1 MSASMIPK
9 FHQLTISHLQRF
21 GDFAVALG
29 FEVPEELADSYRF
42 LPGQYLTLRT
52 DIDGEEVRRPYSIC
66 TTPHSGRL
74 GVGIK
79 HVEGGRFS
87 GHALTGLVVGD
98 RIDVMTPQGRF
109 VHTGGD
115 GGTAE
120 DILLLAAGSGITPI
134 LSIAETA
141 LATGHPASRVTLIY
155 GNRNT
160 ASIMFRDRV
169 EDLKD
174 RYLDRCRVL
183 HLLSR
188 EPRDTAL
195 LNGRVDAGKI
205 TALVESGLITPA
217 RLSAAY
223 LCGPDSMMTDCRAA
237 LVAADM
243 DGGRIATEHF
253 TPAVPPSLSPA
264 LSPAGS
270 PTAAPPV
277 KSKPAAAGDRAE
289 GDCRVEL
296 RADGITR
303 HFAMDPSRQTILAA
317 GQAAGVELPYSC
329 EAGMCCTCR
338 CRLVTGEVD
347 MDANYSLEPW
357 EMEAG
362 FILSCQARPK
372 TDSVTVD
379 FDAV

>member
-1 MSASMIPK
+1 MSPK
-9 FHQLTISHLQRF
+9 FHQLTINHIERF

-29 FEVPEELADSYRF
+29 FAVPDDLVEAYRF
-42 LPGQYLTLRT
+42 VPGQYLTLRAV
-52 DIDGEEVRRPYSIC
+52 IDGDEVRRPYSIC
-66 TTPHSGRL
+66 TTPHGGRL

-87 GHALTGLVVGD
+87 GHALTGLSVGD

-109 VHTGGD
+109 IYADQDDGAAGD
-115 GGTAE
+115 V
-120 DILLLAAGSGITPI
+120 LLLAAGSGITPI

-141 LATGHPASRVTLIY
+141 LATGHPDTRVTLVY
-155 GNRNT
+155 GNRTT

-174 RYLDRCRVL
+174 RYLERCRVL
-183 HLLSR
+183 HVLSR
-188 EPRDTAL
+188 EPRDTDL

-205 TALVESGLITPA
+205 AALVDAGLITPSH
-217 RLSAAY
+217 LSAAY
-223 LCGPDSMMTDCRAA
+223 LCGPDSMMTGCRDALAA
-237 LVAADM
+237 AGM
-243 DGGRIATEHF
+243 DGGLIATEHF
-253 TPAVPPSLSPA
+253 TPASPPAGAPA
-264 LSPAGS
+264 STPSSGQPVDDSPAG
-270 PTAAPPV
+270 
-277 KSKPAAAGDRAE
+277 
-289 GDCRVEL
+289 DCMVEL

-303 HFAMDPSRQTILAA
+303 SFAMDPARQTILAA

-338 CRLVTGEVD
+338 CRLVSGEVD

-372 TDSVTVD
+372 TDSVKVD

>member
-1 MSASMIPK
+1 MSPK
-9 FHQLTISHLQRF
+9 FHQLTISHLERF

-29 FEVPEELADSYRF
+29 FAVPDTLAESYRF
-42 LPGQYLTLRT
+42 LPGQYLTLRAT
-52 DIDGEEVRRPYSIC
+52 IDGEEVRRPYSIC
-66 TTPHSGRL
+66 TTPHGGLL

-87 GHALTGLVVGD
+87 THALANLAIGD
-98 RIDVMTPQGRF
+98 SIDVMTPQGRF
-109 VHTGGD
+109 IYADRDDDVADDDAAG
-115 GGTAE
+115 

-141 LATGHPASRVTLIY
+141 LATGHPRSRVTLVY
-155 GNRNT
+155 GNRNSS
-160 ASIMFRDRV
+160 SIMFRDRV

-174 RYLDRCRVL
+174 RYLGRCRVL
-183 HLLSR
+183 HVLSR

-195 LNGRVDAGKI
+195 LNGRLDSGKVAALVDA
-205 TALVESGLITPA
+205 GLITPA

-223 LCGPDSMMTDCRAA
+223 LCGPGSMMTDCRQA
-237 LVAADM
+237 LVAAGM
-243 DGGRIATEHF
+243 DGSHIATEQF
-253 TPAVPPSLSPA
+253 TPAVP
-264 LSPAGS
+264 AGTPPRPQRDTA
-270 PTAAPPV
+270 PT
-277 KSKPAAAGDRAE
+277 SNGAE
-289 GDCRVEL
+289 GNCRVEL

-303 HFAMDPSRQTILAA
+303 NFAMDPSRQTILAA
-317 GQAAGVELPYSC
+317 GLAAGVELPYSC

-357 EMEAG
+357 EMKAG

>member
-1 MSASMIPK
+1 MTPK
-9 FHQLTISHLQRF
+9 FHQLTIRHLERF

-29 FEVPEELADSYRF
+29 FAVPDELVDSYRF
-42 LPGQYLTLRT
+42 LPGQYLTLRA

-66 TTPHSGRL
+66 TTPHSSRL

-87 GHALTGLVVGD
+87 THALANLAVGD
-98 RIDVMTPQGRF
+98 SIDVMTPQGRF
-109 VHTGGD
+109 VHADQNDDAAG
-115 GGTAE
+115 
-120 DILLLAAGSGITPI
+120 DILLLAAGSGVTPI

-141 LATGHPASRVTLIY
+141 LATGHPGTRVTLVY

-174 RYLDRCRVL
+174 RYLDRCRVV
-183 HLLSR
+183 HVLSR
-188 EPRDTAL
+188 EPRDAAL
-195 LNGRVDAGKI
+195 LNGRVDADKI
-205 TALVESGLITPA
+205 ASLVDAGLITPPQ
-217 RLSAAY
+217 LSAAY
-223 LCGPDSMMTDCRAA
+223 LCGPDSMMTDCRQA
-237 LVAADM
+237 LVAAGM

-253 TPAVPPSLSPA
+253 TPAPPPSGA
-264 LSPAGS
+264 KI
-270 PTAAPPV
+270 PPV
-277 KSKPAAAGDRAE
+277 TAGRSHDDDIPD
-289 GDCRVEL
+289 GNCQVEL

-303 HFAMDPSRQTILAA
+303 NFAMDPARQTILAA
-317 GQAAGVELPYSC
+317 GKAAGMELPYSC

>member
-29 FEVPEELADSYRF
+29 FEVPEELAGSYRF
-42 LPGQYLTLRT
+42 LPGQYLTLRA
-52 DIDGEEVRRPYSIC
+52 DIDGDEVRRPYSIC

-87 GHALTGLVVGD
+87 GHALTGLAVGD

-183 HLLSR
+183 HVLSR

-253 TPAVPPSLSPA
+253 TPAVPSGNAPPPRKPA
-264 LSPAGS
+264 DESPAGD
-270 PTAAPPV
+270 TA
-277 KSKPAAAGDRAE
+277 DT
-289 GDCRVEL
+289 DCRVEL

>member
-1 MSASMIPK
+1 MIPK
-9 FHQLTISHLQRF
+9 FHQLTISHVERF
-21 GDFAVALG
+21 GDFAVVLG
-29 FEVPEELADSYRF
+29 FAVPDDLADSYRF
-42 LPGQYLTLRT
+42 LPGQYLTLRA

-66 TTPHSGRL
+66 TPPHGGML

-87 GHALTGLVVGD
+87 THALATLAVGD
-98 RIDVMTPQGRF
+98 SIDVMTPQGRF
-109 VHTGGD
+109 IYANQNDDAAG
-115 GGTAE
+115 
-120 DILLLAAGSGITPI
+120 DILLLAAGSGVTPI

-141 LATGHPASRVTLIY
+141 LATGHPGTRVTLVY

-174 RYLDRCRVL
+174 RYLDRCRVV
-183 HLLSR
+183 HVLSR
-188 EPRDTAL
+188 EPRDADL

-205 TALVESGLITPA
+205 ASLVDAGLITPPQ
-217 RLSAAY
+217 LTAAY

-237 LVAADM
+237 LVAAGMED
-243 DGGRIATEHF
+243 GRIATEHF
-253 TPAVPPSLSPA
+253 TPAPPPS
-264 LSPAGS
+264 GVRM
-270 PTAAPPV
+270 PPV
-277 KSKPAAAGDRAE
+277 TADKSRDVDTPDGN
-289 GDCRVEL
+289 CQVEL

-303 HFAMDPSRQTILAA
+303 SFAMDPARQTILAA
-317 GQAAGVELPYSC
+317 GKAAGMELPYSC

>member
-1 MSASMIPK
+1 MIPK
-9 FHQLTISHLQRF
+9 FHQLTISHLERF

-29 FEVPEELADSYRF
+29 FAVPEELAESYRF
-42 LPGQYLTLRT
+42 LPGQYLTLRAA
-52 DIDGEEVRRPYSIC
+52 IDGEEVRRPYSIC

-87 GHALTGLVVGD
+87 THALGNLAVGD
-98 RIDVMTPQGRF
+98 SIDVMTPQGRF
-109 VHTGGD
+109 VHVDRNDDAAG
-115 GGTAE
+115 

-141 LATGHPASRVTLIY
+141 LATGHPDTRVTLVY

-174 RYLDRCRVL
+174 RYLDRCRVV
-183 HLLSR
+183 HVLSR
-188 EPRDTAL
+188 EPRDAAL
-195 LNGRVDAGKI
+195 LNGRLDAGKI
-205 TALVESGLITPA
+205 ASLVDAGLITPPH
-217 RLSAAY
+217 LSAAY
-223 LCGPDSMMTDCRAA
+223 LCGPDSMMTDCREA
-237 LVAADM
+237 LVAGGMND
-243 DGGRIATEHF
+243 GRIATEHF
-253 TPAVPPSLSPA
+253 TPAPPPSGAKIPLVM
-264 LSPAGS
+264 AGRS
-270 PTAAPPV
+270 QDDDTPD
-277 KSKPAAAGDRAE
+277 GN
-289 GDCRVEL
+289 CQVEL

-303 HFAMDPSRQTILAA
+303 RFAMDPSRQTILAA
-317 GQAAGVELPYSC
+317 GQAAGMELPYSC

-338 CRLVTGEVD
+338 CRLVTGEVE

>member
-1 MSASMIPK
+1 MTPK
-9 FHQLTISHLQRF
+9 FHQLTISHLERF

-29 FEVPEELADSYRF
+29 FAVPDELADSYRF
-42 LPGQYLTLRT
+42 LPGQYLTLRA
-52 DIDGEEVRRPYSIC
+52 DIDGDEVRRPYSIC
-66 TTPHSGRL
+66 TTPHGGRL

-79 HVEGGRFS
+79 HVAGGRFS
-87 GHALTGLVVGD
+87 GHALTNLAVGD
-98 RIDVMTPQGRF
+98 SIDVMTPLGRF
-109 VHTGGD
+109 VHARRGD
-115 GGTAE
+115 GAAE

-141 LATGHPASRVTLIY
+141 LATGHPDSRVTLVY
-155 GNRNT
+155 GNRNA

-174 RYLDRCRVL
+174 RYLDRCRVV
-183 HLLSR
+183 HVLSR

-205 TALVESGLITPA
+205 ATLVDAGLIAPP

-223 LCGPDSMMTDCRAA
+223 LCGPDSMMTNCRDA
-237 LVAADM
+237 LVAAGM
-243 DGGRIATEHF
+243 DVGRIATEHF
-253 TPAVPPSLSPA
+253 TPAVKP
-264 LSPAGS
+264 
-270 PTAAPPV
+270 AAPPRV
-277 KSKPAAAGDRAE
+277 LADNPPAGDCPD
-289 GDCRVEL
+289 GNCMVEL
-296 RADGITR
+296 RVDGITR
-303 HFAMDPSRQTILAA
+303 SFAMDPSRQTILAA

-372 TDSVTVD
+372 TDNVTVD

>member
-1 MSASMIPK
+1 MIPK
-9 FHQLTISHLQRF
+9 FHQLTITHLERF

-29 FEVPEELADSYRF
+29 FAVPDDLADAYRF
-42 LPGQYLTLRT
+42 LPGQYLTLRAV
-52 DIDGEEVRRPYSIC
+52 IDGEEVRRPYSIC

-87 GHALTGLVVGD
+87 SHALTNLAVGD

-109 VHTGGD
+109 IYAGQD
-115 GGTAE
+115 GGAAG
-120 DILLLAAGSGITPI
+120 DILLLAAGSGVTPI

-141 LATGHPASRVTLIY
+141 LATGHPDTRVTLVY
-155 GNRNT
+155 GNRTT

-183 HLLSR
+183 HVLSR
-188 EPRDTAL
+188 EPRDTDL

-205 TALVESGLITPA
+205 AVLADAGLITPSH
-217 RLSAAY
+217 LSAAY
-223 LCGPDSMMTDCRAA
+223 LCGPDSMMTGCRDALAA
-237 LVAADM
+237 AGM
-243 DGGRIATEHF
+243 DDGLIATEHF
-253 TPAVPPSLSPA
+253 TPAWP
-264 LSPAGS
+264 PAGA
-270 PTAAPPV
+270 PTSTP
-277 KSKPAAAGDRAE
+277 SSEQPADDPQE
-289 GDCRVEL
+289 GDCKVEL

-303 HFAMDPSRQTILAA
+303 TFAMDPARQTILAA
-317 GQAAGVELPYSC
+317 GKAAGVELPYSC

-338 CRLVTGEVD
+338 CRLVSGEVD

-372 TDSVTVD
+372 TDTVKVD
-379 FDAV
+379 FDTV

>member
-1 MSASMIPK
+1 MTPK
-9 FHQLTISHLQRF
+9 FHQLTISHVERF
-21 GDFAVALG
+21 SDFAVVLG
-29 FEVPEELADSYRF
+29 FAVPDDLADSYRF
-42 LPGQYLTLRT
+42 LPGQYLTLRA

-66 TTPHSGRL
+66 TPPHGGML

-87 GHALTGLVVGD
+87 THALATLAVGD
-98 RIDVMTPQGRF
+98 SIDVMTPQGRF
-109 VHTGGD
+109 IYANQNDDAAGD
-115 GGTAE
+115 GAAG
-120 DILLLAAGSGITPI
+120 DILLLAAGSGVTPI

-141 LATGHPASRVTLIY
+141 LATGHPGTRVTLVY

-174 RYLDRCRVL
+174 RYLDRCRVV
-183 HLLSR
+183 HVLSR
-188 EPRDTAL
+188 EPRDADL

-205 TALVESGLITPA
+205 ASLVDAGLITPPQ
-217 RLSAAY
+217 LTAAY

-237 LVAADM
+237 LVAAGMED
-243 DGGRIATEHF
+243 GRIATEHF
-253 TPAVPPSLSPA
+253 TPAPPPS
-264 LSPAGS
+264 GVRM
-270 PTAAPPV
+270 PPV
-277 KSKPAAAGDRAE
+277 TADKSRDVDTPDGN
-289 GDCRVEL
+289 CQVEL

-303 HFAMDPSRQTILAA
+303 SFAMDPARQTILAA
-317 GQAAGVELPYSC
+317 GKAAGMELPYSC

>member
-1 MSASMIPK
+1 MIPK
-9 FHQLTISHLQRF
+9 FHHLTINHLERF

-29 FEVPEELADSYRF
+29 FAVPDDLADAYRF
-42 LPGQYLTLRT
+42 LPGQYLTLRAV
-52 DIDGEEVRRPYSIC
+52 IDGEEVRRPYSIC

-79 HVEGGRFS
+79 HVQGGRFS
-87 GHALTGLVVGD
+87 SHALTNLGLGD
-98 RIDVMTPQGRF
+98 RIEVMTPQGRF
-109 VHTGGD
+109 VYAGQDD
-115 GGTAE
+115 GAAD

-141 LATGHPASRVTLIY
+141 LATGHDDTQVTLVY
-155 GNRNT
+155 GNRT
-160 ASIMFRDRV
+160 SASIMFRDRV

-183 HLLSR
+183 HVLSR
-188 EPRDTAL
+188 EPRDAEL

-205 TALVESGLITPA
+205 AALVDAGLIAPSH
-217 RLSAAY
+217 LSAAY
-223 LCGPDSMMTDCRAA
+223 LCGPDSMMTGCREALAA
-237 LVAADM
+237 AGM
-243 DGGRIATEHF
+243 DDGLIATEHF
-253 TPAVPPSLSPA
+253 TPASPPARPHTSTP
-264 LSPAGS
+264 
-270 PTAAPPV
+270 PTRPQADDPSADDPQ
-277 KSKPAAAGDRAE
+277 AGD
-289 GDCRVEL
+289 CMVEL
-296 RADGITR
+296 RADGISR
-303 HFAMDPSRQTILAA
+303 SFAMDPARQTILAA

-338 CRLVTGEVD
+338 CRLVSGEVD

-372 TDSVTVD
+372 TDTVKVD

>member
-1 MSASMIPK
+1 MTPK
-9 FHQLTISHLQRF
+9 FHQLTISHLERF

-29 FEVPEELADSYRF
+29 FAVPDDLAEAYRF
-42 LPGQYLTLRT
+42 LPGQYLTLRAR
-52 DIDGEEVRRPYSIC
+52 IDGTEVRRPYSIC
-66 TTPHSGRL
+66 TTPHSGML

-87 GHALTGLVVGD
+87 GHALASLAVGD
-98 RIDVMTPQGRF
+98 SIDVMTPQGRF
-109 VHTGGD
+109 VHVDRGEGAPD
-115 GGTAE
+115 

-134 LSIAETA
+134 LSIAETV
-141 LATGHPASRVTLIY
+141 LATGHPDTRVTLVY
-155 GNRNT
+155 GNRSS

-174 RYLDRCRVL
+174 RHIDRCRVV
-183 HLLSR
+183 HVLSR
-188 EPRDTAL
+188 EPRDAAL

-205 TALVESGLITPA
+205 TALAGAGLITPA
-217 RLSAAY
+217 GLSAAY
-223 LCGPDSMMTDCRAA
+223 LCGPDSMMSDCRAA
-237 LVAADM
+237 LVAAGM

-253 TPAVPPSLSPA
+253 TPAA
-264 LSPAGS
+264 
-270 PTAAPPV
+270 
-277 KSKPAAAGDRAE
+277 PAAAPASAASPQAVPDTAPA

-303 HFAMDPSRQTILAA
+303 SFAMDPVRQTILAA

-338 CRLVTGEVD
+338 CRLITGEVE

-372 TDSVTVD
+372 TNSVTVD

>member
-1 MSASMIPK
+1 MTPK
-9 FHQLTISHLQRF
+9 FHRLTISHVERF

-29 FEVPEELADSYRF
+29 FAVPDELAAAYRF
-42 LPGQYLTLRT
+42 LPGQYLTLRAA
-52 DIDGEEVRRPYSIC
+52 IDGEEVRRPYSIC

-79 HVEGGRFS
+79 HVVGGRFS
-87 GHALTGLVVGD
+87 THALASLAVGD
-98 RIDVMTPQGRF
+98 SIDVMTPQGRF
-109 VHTGGD
+109 IHAGQNDDVANKNVAGD
-115 GGTAE
+115 DAA
-120 DILLLAAGSGITPI
+120 DDLLLLAAGSGITPI

-141 LATGHPASRVTLIY
+141 LATGHPGSRVTLVY

-174 RYLDRCRVL
+174 RYLDRCRVV
-183 HLLSR
+183 HVLSR
-188 EPRDTAL
+188 EPRDAAL
-195 LNGRVDAGKI
+195 LSGRVDADKI
-205 TALVESGLITPA
+205 AALVDAGLITPPQ
-217 RLSAAY
+217 LSAAY

-237 LVAADM
+237 LVAGGM
-243 DGGRIATEHF
+243 DDGRIATEHF
-253 TPAVPPSLSPA
+253 TAAVPSGTPPPQA
-264 LSPAGS
+264 QRETIPAG
-270 PTAAPPV
+270 T
-277 KSKPAAAGDRAE
+277 GAE
-289 GDCRVEL
+289 GQCKVEL

-303 HFAMDPSRQTILAA
+303 NFAMDPARQTILAA

-329 EAGMCCTCR
+329 AAGMCCTCR
-338 CRLVTGEVD
+338 CRLVAGEVE

>member
-1 MSASMIPK
+1 MTPK
-9 FHQLTISHLQRF
+9 FHRLTISHLERF

-29 FEVPEELADSYRF
+29 FALPDELAAAYRF
-42 LPGQYLTLRT
+42 LPGQYLTLRA
-52 DIDGEEVRRPYSIC
+52 DIDGAEVRRPYSIC
-66 TTPHSGRL
+66 TTPHSGML

-79 HVEGGRFS
+79 HVAGGRFS
-87 GHALTGLVVGD
+87 THALASLAVGD
-98 RIDVMTPQGRF
+98 SIDVMTPQGRF
-109 VHTGGD
+109 IHAGENDDAAG
-115 GGTAE
+115 

-141 LATGHPASRVTLIY
+141 LATGHPGSRVTLVY

-174 RYLDRCRVL
+174 RYLGRCRVV
-183 HLLSR
+183 HILSR
-188 EPRDTAL
+188 EPRDAAL
-195 LNGRVDAGKI
+195 LNGRIDAGKI
-205 TALVESGLITPA
+205 AALVDAGLITPTH
-217 RLSAAY
+217 LSAAY

-237 LVAADM
+237 LVAGGM
-243 DGGRIATEHF
+243 DDGRIATEQF
-253 TPAVPPSLSPA
+253 TAAVPSGTPPPQARRDPA
-264 LSPAGS
+264 PAG
-270 PTAAPPV
+270 T
-277 KSKPAAAGDRAE
+277 GAE
-289 GDCRVEL
+289 GNCTVEL

-303 HFAMDPSRQTILAA
+303 NFAMDPARQTILAA

-329 EAGMCCTCR
+329 AAGMCCTCR
-338 CRLVTGEVD
+338 CRLVAGEVE

>member
-1 MSASMIPK
+1 MIPK
-9 FHQLTISHLQRF
+9 FHQLTINHLERF
-21 GDFAVALG
+21 GDFALALG
-29 FEVPEELADSYRF
+29 FDVPAELADAYRF
-42 LPGQYLTLRT
+42 LPGQYLTLRA
-52 DIDGEEVRRPYSIC
+52 DIDGQEVRRPYSIC
-66 TTPHSGRL
+66 TPPHSGRL

-87 GHALTGLVVGD
+87 GHALANLAVGD

-109 VHTGGD
+109 IHAGRGGGAAD
-115 GGTAE
+115 

-141 LATGHPASRVTLIY
+141 LATGHPASRVTLVY
-155 GNRNT
+155 GNRDST
-160 ASIMFRDRV
+160 SIMFRDRV

-174 RYLDRCRVL
+174 RYLGRCRVL
-183 HLLSR
+183 HVLSR

-195 LNGRVDAGKI
+195 LNGRLDAGKVA
-205 TALVESGLITPA
+205 ALVDAGLITPA

-223 LCGPDSMMTDCRAA
+223 LCGPGSMMTDCRQA
-237 LVAADM
+237 LVAAGM
-243 DGGRIATEHF
+243 DGSHIATEQF
-253 TPAVPPSLSPA
+253 TPAVPSAATPPPA
-264 LSPAGS
+264 KRDITPAD
-270 PTAAPPV
+270 
-277 KSKPAAAGDRAE
+277 AGPD
-289 GDCRVEL
+289 GPCKVEL

-303 HFAMDPSRQTILAA
+303 SFAMDPGRQTILAA

-357 EMEAG
+357 ELEAG
-362 FILSCQARPK
+362 FILSCQARPR

>member
-1 MSASMIPK
+1 MIPK
-9 FHQLTISHLQRF
+9 FHQLTISHLERF
-21 GDFAVALG
+21 GDFAMALG
-29 FEVPEELADSYRF
+29 FAVPDELAGAYRF
-42 LPGQYLTLRT
+42 LPGQYLTLRA

-66 TTPHSGRL
+66 TPPHSGVL

-87 GHALTGLVVGD
+87 THALANLAVGD
-98 RIDVMTPQGRF
+98 SIDVMTPQGRF
-109 VHTGGD
+109 VHADQTDDAAG
-115 GGTAE
+115 

-141 LATGHPASRVTLIY
+141 LATGHPGTRVTLVY
-155 GNRNT
+155 GNRNS

-174 RYLDRCRVL
+174 RYLDRCRIV
-183 HLLSR
+183 HVLSR
-188 EPRDTAL
+188 EPRDAAL

-205 TALVESGLITPA
+205 TSLVTAGLITPPH
-217 RLSAAY
+217 LSAAY
-223 LCGPDSMMTDCRAA
+223 LCGPDSMMTDCREA
-237 LVAADM
+237 LVVAGM

-253 TPAVPPSLSPA
+253 TPAAPA
-264 LSPAGS
+264 TG
-270 PTAAPPV
+270 APPR
-277 KSKPAAAGDRAE
+277 ARIEDMTAGDAPD
-289 GDCRVEL
+289 GHCRVEL

-303 HFAMDPSRQTILAA
+303 NFAMDPARQTILAA
-317 GQAAGVELPYSC
+317 GKAAGMELPYSC

-379 FDAV
+379 FDSV

>member
-1 MSASMIPK
+1 MIPK
-9 FHQLTISHLQRF
+9 FHQLTISHLERF
-21 GDFAVALG
+21 GDFAVAIG
-29 FEVPEELADSYRF
+29 FDVPDDLAGAYRF
-42 LPGQYLTLRT
+42 LPGQYLTLRA

-66 TTPHSGRL
+66 TTPHGAML

-87 GHALTGLVVGD
+87 GHALTRLAVGD
-98 RIDVMTPQGRF
+98 SIEVMTPQGRF
-109 VHTGGD
+109 VHTGD
-115 GGTAE
+115 AGGAAE

-141 LATGHPASRVTLIY
+141 LATGHPDSRVTLIY

-174 RYLDRCRVL
+174 RYLERCRVL
-183 HLLSR
+183 HVLSR
-188 EPRDTAL
+188 EPRDTAV

-205 TALVESGLITPA
+205 AALVDAGLITPPH
-217 RLSAAY
+217 LSAAY
-223 LCGPDSMMTDCRAA
+223 LCGPGSMMTDCRKA
-237 LVAADM
+237 LITAGM
-243 DGGRIATEHF
+243 DSGHIATEQF
-253 TPAVPPSLSPA
+253 TPAVPSATTPPPA
-264 LSPAGS
+264 KHDTTPAD
-270 PTAAPPV
+270 
-277 KSKPAAAGDRAE
+277 AGPD
-289 GDCRVEL
+289 GPCKVEL

-303 HFAMDPSRQTILAA
+303 SFAMDPGRQTILAA

-338 CRLVTGEVD
+338 CRLVAGEVD